1 MKPERYPL
9 EIPGWSAGGGS
20 FIDVTSPYAADSV
33 GAVECGDVA
42 ALEHALELQSGLFRD
57 RGRWLPAHRRAEIL
71 RTAAGLM
78 RSRSQELALRIAR
91 EGGKPLSD
99 ARVEAE
105 RAVDGVEY
113 LAAEAGQLA
122 GAEIPMGGTPATA
135 GRLAFTTRE
144 PIGLVAAVSAFNH
157 PLNLIVHQAG
167 PAVAAGCPVII
178 KPANT
183 TPLSCFAFARILYE
197 AGLPREWCIVL
208 PATNEVSEKLVTSRR
223 IAFFSFIGSARVGWS
238 LRSKLAPGVRCSL
251 EHGGAA
257 PMIVDESADLERALP
272 LILKGG
278 YYHAGQV
285 CVSVQRVFLH
295 RSRKAELV
303 DRLAAA
309 VPRLR
314 TGDPTRA
321 ETEVGPLITQREVER
336 VDEWVQEALSRGAKL
351 ACGGK
356 PLPHQFYEP
365 TLLVDP
371 PDDTRVMTQEIFGP
385 VVNVVGFDTF
395 DAAIARSN
403 ATPWAFQA
411 AIITQ
416 DVDHAL
422 AAARRLD
429 ATAVMINDH
438 SAFRADWMPF
448 GGRRE
453 SGLGVGGLPYTLE
466 DLTQL
471 KLIVFNS

>member
-1 MKPERYPL
+1 MNAERYQL
-9 EIPGWSAGGGS
+9 EIPGWAAGGGPW
-20 FIDVTSPYAADSV
+20 IEVKSPYAGHSV
-33 GAVECGDVA
+33 GAVESA
-42 ALEHALELQSGLFRD
+42 QAPALEHALELQSRIFRD
-57 RGRWLPAHRRAEIL
+57 RAAWLPAHRRAEIL
-71 RTAAGLM
+71 RNAAGIM
-78 RSRSQELALRIAR
+78 RGRSDELALRIAR

-99 ARVEAE
+99 ARIEVA
-105 RAVDGVEY
+105 RAIEGVEF
-113 LAAEAGQLA
+113 LAAGAGQLA
-122 GAEIPMGGTPATA
+122 GTEIPMGAAPASE
-135 GRLAFTTRE
+135 GRLSFTTRE

-167 PAVAAGCPVII
+167 PAVAAGCPVIV

-183 TPLSCFAFARILYE
+183 TPLSCFAFARILYQ
-197 AGLPREWCIVL
+197 AGLPPEWCLVL
-208 PATNEVSEKLVTSRR
+208 PAANEVAEKLVTSRR
-223 IAFFSFIGSARVGWS
+223 IAFFSFIGSAKVGWY

-257 PMIVDESADLERALP
+257 PIIVDESADLDRALP

-285 CVSVQRVFLH
+285 CVSVQRVFVHHSLKH
-295 RSRKAELV
+295 ELV

-309 VPRLR
+309 VPKLR
-314 TGDPTRA
+314 TGDPTLP
-321 ETEVGPLITQREVER
+321 ETEVGPLIGPAEVER
-336 VDEWVQEALSRGAKL
+336 VDEWVREAVSRGATL

-356 PLPHQFYEP
+356 PLENQCYEP

-371 PDDTRVMTQEIFGP
+371 PDDARVMSLEIFGP
-385 VVNVVGFDTF
+385 VVNVTGFDTL
-395 DAAIARSN
+395 DAAIARCN

-416 DVDHAL
+416 DVDRAL
-422 AAARRLD
+422 DAARRLD

-438 SAFRADWMPF
+438 SAFRVDWMPF
-448 GGRRE
+448 AGRRE
-453 SGLGVGGLPYTLE
+453 SGLGVGGMPYTLD